1 MSEHK
6 HDEACHDGHCGCH
19 GHEHAHEHEEACHD
33 DCCCHEHEHE
43 EACHDDCCG
52 HEHEHEE
59 KCRDEHCCCHDH
71 DDDDDDCGCGCGC
84 GHAHGHGENEKGE
97 WLRLLAAALLFACG
111 IVVSLLPLPSFVGLI
126 LFGAAYLTAGYAVLA
141 GAVRGI
147 LKGDWFGEDF
157 LMAVASI
164 GAFIIGEYAEGCAVM
179 LLFEL
184 GERLQDRAVE
194 KSRDS
199 IRAMLELRPER
210 IQVLRGGKAVTV
222 EPGEVKVGDTLLVL
236 PGEKVA
242 CDGEI
247 VDGSGDFDMAALT
260 GESLPVAKQAGDA
273 VLAGSI
279 SIDSTFRIR
288 VTEAY
293 DNSTV
298 AKILEMLEHAK
309 ANKSPTESFI
319 RRFSKVYTPMVC
331 LFALCVAVLP
341 PLCGFGDLSTWV
353 YRGLCALAASC
364 PCALVISVPLGF
376 FGGLGAA
383 SRAGVLVKGGNYLE
397 ALAAV
402 DAAAFDKTG
411 TITAGKFVYSGDEN
425 VADVKRLH
433 CALAICEKY
442 STHPIAL
449 AATEAFG
456 MLADGVEIT
465 EAAAIP
471 GRGVRAVVGDTVYLC
486 GNAALMHAEG
496 IAFTEAEAPGTA
508 VYAAENGTFL
518 GSVTFADALKADSA
532 DAMRELASLGI
543 ADTVMLT
550 GDKHA
555 IAEDVGMRVGIGAV
569 YAELLPADK
578 AERFAAEKAK
588 GKKMVYV
595 GDGINDAPVLALA
608 DVGVAMGGIGS
619 AVALEAADAV
629 IMGDSLRKL
638 PKVIRIARRTMRIV
652 RENIVGSLAV
662 KLLIVLLSALGI
674 TNLWVAVF
682 GDVGVCLLAVL
693 NSLRVMKK

>member
-1 MSEHK
+1 MSAHK
-6 HDEACHDGHCGCH
+6 HEKECH
-19 GHEHAHEHEEACHD
+19 
-33 DCCCHEHEHE
+33 
-43 EACHDDCCG
+43 
-52 HEHEHEE
+52 
-59 KCRDEHCCCHDH
+59 DEHCCCHEHKHEHEHEHEHHHHDH
-71 DDDDDDCGCGCGC
+71 CHAHEHDHEHDDCGCGCG
-84 GHAHGHGENEKGE
+84 HDHGHGENEKGE
-97 WLRLLAAALLFACG
+97 WLRLLTAAVLFVGG
-111 IVVSLLPLPSFVGLI
+111 IVLSLLPLPSVVSLI
-126 LFGAAYLTAGYAVLA
+126 LYAAAYLTAGYAVLA

-164 GAFIIGEYAEGCAVM
+164 GAFAIGEYAEACAVM

-184 GERLQDRAVE
+184 GERLQDRAVA

-199 IRAMLELRPER
+199 IRSMLELRPER
-210 IQVLRGGKAVTV
+210 VQVERDGKAVTV
-222 EPGEVKVGDTLLVL
+222 TPDEVKVGDILLVL

-242 CDGEI
+242 CDGEV
-247 VDGSGDFDMAALT
+247 VDGSGDMDMAALT
-260 GESLPVAKQAGDA
+260 GESLPAVKQAGDR

-279 SIDSTFRIR
+279 SMDSTFRIR
-288 VTEAY
+288 ATEVY

-309 ANKSPTESFI
+309 AKKSQTEGFI
-319 RRFSKVYTPMVC
+319 RRFSKVYTPAVC

-341 PLCGFGDLSTWV
+341 PLFGLGDFSTWI

-402 DAAAFDKTG
+402 NAAAFDKTG

-425 VADVKRLH
+425 AADVERLH
-433 CALAICEKY
+433 RAVAICEKY
-442 STHPIAL
+442 STHPIAV
-449 AATEAFG
+449 AATESFG
-456 MLADGVEIT
+456 ALADGVVIT

-486 GNAALMHAEG
+486 GNAALMREEG
-496 IAFTEAEAPGTA
+496 IDFTEAEGLGTA
-508 VYAAENGTFL
+508 VYAAENGQFL

-532 DAMRELASLGI
+532 SAMRELASLGI

-550 GDKHA
+550 GDKLA

-588 GKKMVYV
+588 GKKMIYV

-619 AVALEAADAV
+619 AAALEAADAV
-629 IMGDSLRKL
+629 IMGDSLLKL
-638 PKVIRIARRTMRIV
+638 PEVIRIARRTMRIV
-652 RENIVGSLAV
+652 RENIVFSLAI
-662 KLLIVLLSALGI
+662 KLLIVVLSAFGI

-693 NSLRVMKK
+693 NSLRVMQTRK

>member
-1 MSEHK
+1 MSAHK
-6 HDEACHDGHCGCH
+6 HEEECHD
-19 GHEHAHEHEEACHD
+19 EH
-33 DCCCHEHEHE
+33 CCCH
-43 EACHDDCCG
+43 G
-52 HEHEHEE
+52 HEHEHEH
-59 KCRDEHCCCHDH
+59 EHEHH
-71 DDDDDDCGCGCGC
+71 HHEHDDCGCGCGC
-84 GHAHGHGENEKGE
+84 GCGHDHGHGENAKGE
-97 WLRLLAAALLFACG
+97 WLRLAAAAVLFVGG
-111 IVVSLLPLPSFVGLI
+111 IVLSLLPLPSFVSLI
-126 LFGAAYLTAGYAVLA
+126 LYGAAYLTAGYAVLS

-164 GAFIIGEYAEGCAVM
+164 GAFVIGEYAEACAVM

-184 GERLQDRAVE
+184 GERLQDRAVA

-199 IRAMLELRPER
+199 IRSMLELRPER
-210 IQVLRGGKAVTV
+210 VQVERDGKAVTV
-222 EPGEVKVGDTLLVL
+222 TPDEVKVGDILLVL

-242 CDGEI
+242 CDGE
-247 VDGSGDFDMAALT
+247 VLDGSGDMDMAALT
-260 GESLPVAKQAGDA
+260 GESLPVAKQAGDS

-288 VTEAY
+288 ATEAY

-319 RRFSKVYTPMVC
+319 HRFSKVYTPAVC

-341 PLCGFGDLSTWV
+341 PLFGLGDFGTWI

-425 VADVKRLH
+425 AADAQRLH
-433 CALAICEKY
+433 RAVAICEKY
-442 STHPIAL
+442 STHPIAV

-456 MLADGVEIT
+456 ALADDAVIT

-471 GRGVRAVVGDTVYLC
+471 GRGVRATVGDVVYLC
-486 GNAALMHAEG
+486 GNAALMREEG
-496 IAFTEAEAPGTA
+496 IAFTEAEGLGTA
-508 VYAAENGTFL
+508 VYAAENGQFL

-532 DAMRELASLGI
+532 SAMRELASLGI

-550 GDKHA
+550 GDKLA

-569 YAELLPADK
+569 HAELLPADK

-619 AVALEAADAV
+619 AAALEAADAV
-629 IMGDSLRKL
+629 IMGDSLLKL
-638 PKVIRIARRTMRIV
+638 PEVIRIARRTMRIV
-652 RENIVGSLAV
+652 RENIVFSLAI
-662 KLLIVLLSALGI
+662 KLLIVVLSAFGI

-693 NSLRVMKK
+693 NSLRVMQTRK

>member
-1 MSEHK
+1 MSAHK
-6 HDEACHDGHCGCH
+6 HEEECHD
-19 GHEHAHEHEEACHD
+19 EH
-33 DCCCHEHEHE
+33 CCCHEHEHK
-43 EACHDDCCG
+43 
-52 HEHEHEE
+52 HEHEHEHHHHE
-59 KCRDEHCCCHDH
+59 H
-71 DDDDDDCGCGCGC
+71 DDCVCGCGC
-84 GHAHGHGENEKGE
+84 GHDHGHGENEKGE
-97 WLRLLAAALLFACG
+97 WLRLASAAVLFVGG
-111 IVVSLLPLPSFVGLI
+111 IVLSLLPLPSFVSLI
-126 LFGAAYLTAGYAVLA
+126 LYAAAYLTAGYAVLL

-164 GAFIIGEYAEGCAVM
+164 GAFVIGEYAEACAVM

-184 GERLQDRAVE
+184 GERLQDRAVA

-199 IRAMLELRPER
+199 IRSMLELRPER
-210 IQVLRGGKAVTV
+210 VQVERDGKAVTV
-222 EPGEVKVGDTLLVL
+222 TPDEVKVGDILLVL

-242 CDGEI
+242 CDGE
-247 VDGSGDFDMAALT
+247 VLDGSGDMDMAALT
-260 GESLPVAKQAGDA
+260 GESLPVAKQAGDS

-279 SIDSTFRIR
+279 SMDSTFRIR
-288 VTEAY
+288 ATEAY

-319 RRFSKVYTPMVC
+319 HRFSKVYTPAVC

-341 PLCGFGDLSTWV
+341 PLLGLGDFGTWI

-376 FGGLGAA
+376 FGGLGTA

-425 VADVKRLH
+425 AADAQRLH
-433 CALAICEKY
+433 RAVAICEKY
-442 STHPIAL
+442 STHPIAV

-456 MLADGVEIT
+456 ALADDAVIT

-471 GRGVRAVVGDTVYLC
+471 GRGVRATVGDVVYLC
-486 GNAALMHAEG
+486 GNAALMREEG
-496 IAFTEAEAPGTA
+496 IAFTEAEGLGTA
-508 VYAAENGTFL
+508 VYAAENGQFL

-532 DAMRELASLGI
+532 SAMRELASLGI

-550 GDKHA
+550 GDKRA

-569 YAELLPADK
+569 HAELLPADK

-619 AVALEAADAV
+619 AAALEAADAV
-629 IMGDSLRKL
+629 IMGDSLLKL
-638 PKVIRIARRTMRIV
+638 PEVIRIARRTMRIV
-652 RENIVGSLAV
+652 RENIVFSLAI
-662 KLLIVLLSALGI
+662 KLLIVVLSAFGI

-693 NSLRVMKK
+693 NSLRVMQTRK

>member
-6 HDEACHDGHCGCH
+6 HEEECHDEHCCC
-19 GHEHAHEHEEACHD
+19 HAHEHKHAEKCHD
-33 DCCCHEHEHE
+33 EHCCCDEHEHEHKDE
-43 EACHDDCCG
+43 CH
-52 HEHEHEE
+52 
-59 KCRDEHCCCHDH
+59 DEHCCCHDH
-71 DDDDDDCGCGCGC
+71 DDDDCGCGCGC
-84 GHAHGHGENEKGE
+84 GHAHGRGENEKAE

-111 IVVSLLPLPSFVGLI
+111 IVVSLLPLPSFVSLI
-126 LFGAAYLTAGYAVLA
+126 LLGAAYLTAGYAVLA

-164 GAFIIGEYAEGCAVM
+164 GAFIIGEYAEACAVM

-210 IQVLRGGKAVTV
+210 IQVMRGGEAVIV
-222 EPGEVKVGDTLLVL
+222 EPDEVKVGDTLLVL

-242 CDGEI
+242 CDGEV

-260 GESLPVAKQAGDA
+260 GESLPVPKQAGDA
-273 VLAGSI
+273 VPAGSI

-298 AKILEMLEHAK
+298 AKILEMLENAK

-319 RRFSKVYTPMVC
+319 RRFSKVYTPLVC

-341 PLCGFGDLSTWV
+341 PIFKFGDFSTWV

-425 VADVKRLH
+425 AADAERLH
-433 CALAICEKY
+433 RAVAICEKY

-486 GNAALMHAEG
+486 GNAALMREEG
-496 IAFTEAEAPGTA
+496 IAFTEAKTLGTA
-508 VYAAENGTFL
+508 VYAAENGRFL

-550 GDKHA
+550 GDKLA

-638 PKVIRIARRTMRIV
+638 PEVIRIARRTMRIV
-652 RENIVGSLAV
+652 RENIAGSLAV
-662 KLLIVLLSALGI
+662 KLLIVLLSAFGI

-693 NSLRVMKK
+693 NSLRIMKK

>member
-6 HDEACHDGHCGCH
+6 HEEECHDEQCCC
-19 GHEHAHEHEEACHD
+19 HAHEHK
-33 DCCCHEHEHE
+33 HE
-43 EACHDDCCG
+43 

-59 KCRDEHCCCHDH
+59 KCRDEHCCCHD
-71 DDDDDDCGCGCGC
+71 DDDDGCGC
-84 GHAHGHGENEKGE
+84 GHAHGHGENDKRE
-97 WLRLLAAALLFACG
+97 WLRLGAALILFVCG
-111 IVVSLLPLPSFVGLI
+111 IVTSLLPLPSLVSLI
-126 LFGAAYLTAGYAVLA
+126 LFGAAYLTAGYSVLL

-147 LKGDWFGEDF
+147 VKGDWFGEDF

-164 GAFIIGEYAEGCAVM
+164 GAFAIGEYAEACAVM

-184 GERLQDRAVE
+184 GERLQDRAVA

-210 IQVLRGGKAVTV
+210 IRVMRGGEAVTA
-222 EPGEVKVGDTLLVL
+222 EPDEVKVGDILLVL

-247 VDGSGDFDMAALT
+247 VEGSGDLDMAALT

-288 VTEAY
+288 VTEEY
-293 DNSTV
+293 DRSTV
-298 AKILEMLEHAK
+298 AKILEMLENAK

-319 RRFSKVYTPMVC
+319 RRFSKVYTPAVC

-341 PLCGFGDLSTWV
+341 PLFGLGDFGTWI

-425 VADVKRLH
+425 AADAERLH
-433 CALAICEKY
+433 RALAICEKY
-442 STHPIAL
+442 STHPIAV

-456 MLADGVEIT
+456 ALADGVEIT

-471 GRGVRAVVGDTVYLC
+471 GRGVRAVVGGTVYLC
-486 GNAALMHAEG
+486 GNAALMREEG
-496 IAFTEAEAPGTA
+496 IAFVEAEKLGTA
-508 VYAAENGTFL
+508 VYAAENGQFL
-518 GSVTFADALKADSA
+518 GSVTFADALKEDSA
-532 DAMRELASLGI
+532 EAMRDLASLGI

-550 GDKHA
+550 GDKLA

-578 AERFAAEKAK
+578 AERFAAEKKK

-619 AVALEAADAV
+619 AAALEAADAV
-629 IMGDSLRKL
+629 IMGDSLTKL
-638 PKVIRIARRTMRIV
+638 PEVIRIARRTMRIV
-652 RENIVGSLAV
+652 RVNIIFSLAV
-662 KLLIVLLSALGI
+662 KLLIVLLSAFGI

-693 NSLRVMKK
+693 NSLRVMKARSR